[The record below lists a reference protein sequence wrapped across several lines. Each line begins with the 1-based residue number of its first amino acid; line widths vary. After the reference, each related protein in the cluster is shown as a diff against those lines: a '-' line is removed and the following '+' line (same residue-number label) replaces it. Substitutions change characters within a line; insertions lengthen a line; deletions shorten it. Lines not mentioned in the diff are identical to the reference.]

1 MTDEK
6 NNTPSSSGKGFG
18 GFGDLVSDVSKD
30 IESAT
35 RESSNTTKHQPKATV
50 PSTNSTQHTTA
61 QTEAPRANKLPVSPQ
76 SPSGSSGAKWLW
88 GIGIVMVVLIGIGNS
103 GKEKSPSYSPST
115 AYSRPSTNVPVS
127 RVDGIVTNVPLAT
140 YSPTSKSG
148 RDDSEIA
155 EQLAKQ
161 SNFDLAGARKEG
173 YTDQQIIKHLSSSQT
188 KDAVD
193 PKHGYVEFNGA
204 LDAPAVP
211 NLDPIGHAPNGQPWP
226 TKSGYLRGYKKLNTG
241 GLSSL
246 TIDNT
251 SNDSNVYLKLF
262 SLDGSRPSAALHVFI
277 KAGDKFTFSSV
288 TAGDYDVRYRDLR
301 TGGLSKTDAFKLHE
315 IYEDGGTRYS
325 KMTMTL
331 YKVRD
336 GNMQMRNIS
345 ESEF

>member
-6 NNTPSSSGKGFG
+6 NNIPGSSGKGFD

-35 RESSNTTKHQPKATV
+35 RESSNLTTPKFRATAS
-50 PSTNSTQHTTA
+50 STSRTQHTTA
-61 QTEAPRANKLPVSPQ
+61 QTEVPQVKKRPESPQ
-76 SPSGSSGAKWLW
+76 PPSGSSGSKWLW
-88 GIGIVMVVLIGIGNS
+88 GVGVVMVVLIGIGIS
-103 GKEKSPSYSPST
+103 GKEKNTSNSPSPVYSST
-115 AYSRPSTNVPVS
+115 SE
-127 RVDGIVTNVPLAT
+127 
-140 YSPTSKSG
+140 SG
-148 RDDSEIA
+148 RNDSEIA

-161 SNFDLAGARKEG
+161 SNYDLAGARKKG
-173 YTDQQIIKHLSSSQT
+173 YTDQQIIKHLSTSQP
-188 KDAVD
+188 KDGAD
-193 PKHGYVEFNGA
+193 TKHGYVEFNGA

-211 NLDPIGHAPNGQPWP
+211 NLNPIGYAPNGQPWP

-262 SLDGSRPSAALHVFI
+262 SLDGSRPSAARHVFI
-277 KAGDKFTFSSV
+277 KAGDKFTFGSV
-288 TAGDYDVRYRDLR
+288 AAGNYDVRYRDLR

-336 GNMQMRNIS
+336 GNMQMRGIS